1 VHVVVRCAGLW
12 GKSDLSSNDP
22 ISPRRRFSTA
32 AGFLF
37 LEQWIE
43 SKGFLMTQTS
53 TDTANFADT
62 LRTSR
67 PRDADAVAE
76 PSRDH
81 LSHIQLLEA
90 ESIHIIR
97 EVAAEFERPVM
108 LYSIGKDS
116 SVMLRLAQKAFH
128 PAPIPFPLLH
138 VDTGYK
144 FREMLEFRDR
154 YTAELGLKLLV
165 WRNEEAL
172 ADGAN
177 PIRLGTQRCCG
188 LLKTQALL
196 DGLRAHG
203 FDAAFGGARRDEEK
217 SRAKERIFSFRD
229 SAGQWDPK
237 NQRPELWSLFN
248 GRIGPGESIR
258 VFPLSNWTEL
268 DIWHYIHLE
277 KIPIVPLYFAKERRM
292 LVRGDSLIPVEQ
304 PFVKGLPGE
313 EQWVK
318 CRLRSLGCSPCTGAI
333 RSDADTV
340 PKIIAE
346 LMAVR
351 NSERA
356 NRIIDHDQDG
366 SMELKKREGYF

>member
-1 VHVVVRCAGLW
+1 LNH
-12 GKSDLSSNDP
+12 
-22 ISPRRRFSTA
+22 
-32 AGFLF
+32 
-37 LEQWIE
+37 
-43 SKGFLMTQTS
+43 
-53 TDTANFADT
+53 
-62 LRTSR
+62 LR
-67 PRDADAVAE
+67 
-76 PSRDH
+76 
-81 LSHIQLLEA
+81 LLEA
-90 ESIHIIR
+90 ESIHILR
-97 EVAAEFERPVM
+97 EVASEFERPVM

-116 SVMLRLAQKAFH
+116 SVMLRLAQKAFY
-128 PAPIPFPLLH
+128 PGPIPFPLLH
-138 VDTGYK
+138 IDTGFK
-144 FREMLEFRDR
+144 FAEMLTFRDEMAR
-154 YTAELGLKLLV
+154 QVGAELLV
-165 WRNEEAL
+165 WRNEPAI
-172 ADGAN
+172 AAGTN
-177 PIRLGTQRCCG
+177 PLVLDTKRCCG

-196 DGLRAHG
+196 DALRHYN

-237 NQRPELWSLFN
+237 NQRPELWNLFN
-248 GRIGPGESIR
+248 GKIGPGESIR

-313 EQWVK
+313 EQWVM

-333 RSDADTV
+333 RSEADTL

-346 LMAVR
+346 LMAMR

-356 NRIIDHDQDG
+356 NRVIDHDQDG
-366 SMELKKREGYF
+366 SMEIKKREGYF